1 MHHCTT
7 VKNDVM
13 ECLDPNDNFVCR
25 NRPPM
30 AILRIA
36 DWIMEISCS
45 RSFFERSVN
54 FIPFLSDGGCGE
66 MVPDCRVTLGKALR
80 KPSGEPLQVAHPDRR
95 DIRIWKEEDG
105 IFVEIVY
112 ADCVCCLHADA
123 EWKNVETDVCEED
136 THAVRKMNDVL
147 MLSFAYSLAH
157 AGGVLIH
164 SSCVGLDNGHGAA
177 FIGRSGI
184 GKSTHSRLWLAHVP
198 GTRLINDDQPAVR
211 VLPDGRVYVYGTP
224 WSGKTPCYKNDRAEL
239 KGIFCMEQARE
250 NVLSRLASVAAFGN
264 LLNSTSLMRCDL
276 SSYRSIVQ
284 TLSLIVER
292 VPVYSLKNRP
302 EKAAVDL
309 SYGAIERR

>member
-1 MHHCTT
+1 
-7 VKNDVM
+7 M

-112 ADCVCCLHADA
+112 VDCVCCLHADA

-184 GKSTHSRLWLAHVP
+184 GKSTHSRLWLAYVP

-224 WSGKTPCYKNDRAEL
+224 WSGKTPCYKQCAFPVGGMVRL
-239 KGIFCMEQARE
+239 RQAPE
-250 NVLSRLASVAAFGN
+250 NRFRLCSGSDAFVAIYPGCSVISQDVALRNSLYDTLARLAEVTVVGTLACRPDEEAARLCFHGITEAQN
-264 LLNSTSLMRCDL
+264 
-276 SSYRSIVQ
+276 
-284 TLSLIVER
+284 
-292 VPVYSLKNRP
+292 
-302 EKAAVDL
+302 
-309 SYGAIERR
+309 